1 MEQQDLT
8 REAKAYEVIKL
19 SINYLKSL
27 ATDLEQ
33 SEKEYEIQGT
43 GAQIAAVGRTLT
55 YIGDKLVGKITAS
68 ETTQALT
75 EIQQAA
81 LNDLYEIF
89 VGGKAWWLLK
99 TKSCGP

>member
-33 SEKEYEIQGT
+33 SETEYEIQGT
-43 GAQIAAVGRTLT
+43 GAQISAVGRTLAA
-55 YIGDKLVGKITAS
+55 IGDNLVGKITAT
-68 ETTQALT
+68 ETKQALAESHQT
-75 EIQQAA
+75 A
-81 LNDLYEIF
+81 LNDLDEIS
-89 VGGKAWWLLK
+89 VGGKA
-99 TKSCGP
+99 